1 MWEKNIQEFRFLSD
15 QEFFALPASERATYL
30 MLAAHEL
37 ETRQRVLFEQMRRT
51 ANAADV
57 SAADVKE

>member
-1 MWEKNIQEFRFLSD
+1 VIRSFSRF
-15 QEFFALPASERATYL
+15 PASERATYL